1 MRIWVDLPE
10 PLAAHLRASGQD
22 PSAGAL
28 EALEV
33 DAYQVG
39 QLSAHELCEVL
50 GVPSRI
56 ALDAVLKANGV
67 PLEYTVD
74 EFEAERNAIGR
85 HWPAQADRQ
94 DQ

>member
-22 PSAGAL
+22 PSAAAL
-28 EALEV
+28 ESLAV
-33 DAYQVG
+33 DAYRVG

-56 ALDAVLKANGV
+56 ALDGLLKAHGV

-74 EFEAERNAIGR
+74 DFEAERDTIER
-85 HWPAQADRQ
+85 LWPAQTDKQ